1 MKYCVFLND
10 KSSLATEEMLEGQAY
25 INLSMPKETIVKT
38 LSDIECSELQG
49 WDAESYRIKLMKKRE
64 SS

>member
-1 MKYCVFLND
+1 
-10 KSSLATEEMLEGQAY
+10 MLEGQAY

-38 LSDIECSELQG
+38 LSDIECSELKG
-49 WDAESYRIKLMKKRE
+49 WDAESYRIKLMKRRE